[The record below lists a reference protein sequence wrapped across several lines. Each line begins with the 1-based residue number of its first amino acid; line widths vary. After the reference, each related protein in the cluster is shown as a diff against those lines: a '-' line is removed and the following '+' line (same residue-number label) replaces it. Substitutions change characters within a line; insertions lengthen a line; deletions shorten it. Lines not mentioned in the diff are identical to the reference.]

1 MKRSTYIAQIWCNA
15 YKQIPSTLLPIRY
28 GWILND
34 GRYDFD
40 WFHGEEC
47 PQKVCDITAPD
58 EESGEEND
66 DVIGKLINLN
76 IFNLYKCAGTRRN
89 SHGAGL
95 GSTFARTLPPAYK
108 ISKSVMALLKAYGW
122 NKFAIVVGEAV
133 TAAAQQKKEL
143 AKANGMIVTAE
154 HSFADY
160 IPLHISDMERI
171 VDQTYDKTRA
181 QSKSGYMKYGEIVPD
196 PLWIF

>member
-1 MKRSTYIAQIWCNA
+1 MLNMGLYTIDLYQNIDMLPLIIPKYNILLRSRYSHI
-15 YKQIPSTLLPIRY
+15 YHQIPSTLLPIRY

-76 IFNLYKCAGTRRN
+76 IFNLYVR
-89 SHGAGL
+89 L
-95 GSTFARTLPPAYK
+95 
-108 ISKSVMALLKAYGW
+108 
-122 NKFAIVVGEAV
+122 
-133 TAAAQQKKEL
+133 
-143 AKANGMIVTAE
+143 
-154 HSFADY
+154 
-160 IPLHISDMERI
+160 
-171 VDQTYDKTRA
+171 
-181 QSKSGYMKYGEIVPD
+181 
-196 PLWIF
+196 

>member
-28 GWILND
+28 GWIVND

-58 EESGEEND
+58 EESDEENN

-76 IFNLYKCAGTRRN
+76 IFNLYVRLWFWQKHMYVSENDREDN
-89 SHGAGL
+89 SDIDD
-95 GSTFARTLPPAYK
+95 SDNN
-108 ISKSVMALLKAYGW
+108 S
-122 NKFAIVVGEAV
+122 
-133 TAAAQQKKEL
+133 AA
-143 AKANGMIVTAE
+143 
-154 HSFADY
+154 D
-160 IPLHISDMERI
+160 SDTE
-171 VDQTYDKTRA
+171 
-181 QSKSGYMKYGEIVPD
+181 
-196 PLWIF
+196 